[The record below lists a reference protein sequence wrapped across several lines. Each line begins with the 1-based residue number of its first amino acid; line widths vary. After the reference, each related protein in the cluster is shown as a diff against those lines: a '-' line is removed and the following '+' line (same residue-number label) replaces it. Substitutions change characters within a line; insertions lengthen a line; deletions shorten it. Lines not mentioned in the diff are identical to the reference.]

1 MLHNGPGGAVHHLIV
16 LGVLQQDPHDGG
28 GGDIGEQPIR
38 HRLIAGGVHQVPAE
52 ARTVVVIGGDKPLAL
67 ELFVQV
73 DRRPGRQI
81 SSLGV
86 SADAQ
91 GTPGAGRA
99 TAPAYSAAFTW
110 AGTAE
115 RKLMLKSSCQPT
127 MVMSVPR

>member
-1 MLHNGPGGAVHHLIV
+1 MLQQHAHNGRGRNEGK
-16 LGVLQQDPHDGG
+16 
-28 GGDIGEQPIR
+28 QPVC
-38 HRLIAGGVHQVPAE
+38 HCLVARLVYQVPAE
-52 ARTVVVIGGDKPLAL
+52 AGAVVVVGGDEPLAL

-91 GTPGAGRA
+91 GPPGAGRA
-99 TAPAYSAAFTW
+99 TASAYSVAFSW
-110 AGTAE
+110 AGTAD